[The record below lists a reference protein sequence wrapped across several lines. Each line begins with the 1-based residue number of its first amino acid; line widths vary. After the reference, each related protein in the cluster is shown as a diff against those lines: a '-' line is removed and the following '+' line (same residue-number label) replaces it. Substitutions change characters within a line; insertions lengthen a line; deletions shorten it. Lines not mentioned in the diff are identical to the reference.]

1 SYLSLY
7 YYILFLHD
15 ALLIVFVMFLSVLI
29 MMFAVMPM
37 ITEASTE
44 EYSKEELKE
53 IQKMEEEMKF
63 YFEVVG
69 EFDEQGAYVIK
80 DEELLLEKVAEGDQ
94 NAIDLYELSQ
104 LTSENEIPSYEM
116 YGAASF
122 GKCVV
127 NKFAKSYGNVA
138 RQFLTGA

>member
-15 ALLIVFVMFLSVLI
+15 ALLIVFVMFLSVLM

-80 DEELLLEKVAEGDQ
+80 DEELLDRKSTRLNSSHVS
-94 NAIDLYELSQ
+94 I
-104 LTSENEIPSYEM
+104 SY
-116 YGAASF
+116 A
-122 GKCVV
+122 V
-127 NKFAKSYGNVA
+127 
-138 RQFLTGA
+138 